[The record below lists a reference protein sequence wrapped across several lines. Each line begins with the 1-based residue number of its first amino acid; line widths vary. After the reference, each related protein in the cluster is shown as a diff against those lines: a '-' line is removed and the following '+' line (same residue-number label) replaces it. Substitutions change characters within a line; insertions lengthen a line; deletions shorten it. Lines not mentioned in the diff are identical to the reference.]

1 MPPPHPLRA
10 LAGLLLFAGLTAAVS
25 AADID
30 PTLGAPFAQRERP
43 TLGSADAA
51 VVVVEVRSFQCS
63 HCRAF
68 HERVFPAVKEH
79 YITPGTVR
87 WVMLDSPSSPDEPAS
102 PVLAVARSALRQGRY
117 WEMENFLFENS
128 RRPSSIL
135 FERAAAHPAVDGP
148 RLRTALSRDEAR
160 ADLAADFA
168 EILRLEIKSLPT
180 FILRKRQADG
190 RFIEARIDGYPTED
204 HFRQVIE
211 GLMAAPER

>member
-1 MPPPHPLRA
+1 MLPLTPRA
-10 LAGLLLFAGLTAAVS
+10 LAALLLFAGLTAAVP

-30 PTLGAPFAQRERP
+30 PALGPPFTRRERP
-43 TLGSADAA
+43 TLGPADAA

-68 HERVFPAVKEH
+68 HERVFPAVKER
-79 YITPGTVR
+79 YIVPGTVR
-87 WVMLDSPSSPDEPAS
+87 WVMLDSPSSPDEPAN
-102 PVLAVARSALRQGRY
+102 PALTVARNALRQGRY
-117 WEMENFLFENS
+117 WEMEAFLFENG

-135 FERAAAHPAVDGP
+135 FERTAAHPAIDGP

-160 ADLAADFA
+160 ADLADDLG
-168 EILRLEIKSLPT
+168 EILELKIKSLPT

-204 HFRQVIE
+204 HFRRVLD
-211 GLMAAPER
+211 GLLAAPE